1 MNEKIGLVNEQ
12 VRLVR
17 KDDELIDRVMKA
29 RDISEEDKESIKDML
44 RYNMWTIKQLG
55 DITGLNKSTILNK
68 TRPIYRN
75 GDLNTELDFCYPF
88 SNLEGQGPKFII
100 RNEKSEVLLS

>member
-1 MNEKIGLVNEQ
+1 MNEKIGLVNEE
-12 VRLVR
+12 VRLVK
-17 KDDELIDRVMKA
+17 KDDELIDRVWVA
-29 RDISEEDKESIKDML
+29 RDIVDEDKVSIKDML
-44 RYNMWTIKQLG
+44 RYNMWTIKQFG

-88 SNLEGQGPKFII
+88 SDLEGLGPKFIF
-100 RNEKSEVLLS
+100 RNKKSEMLLP